1 MSVPTP
7 RSPTFLDRGV
17 QQGWGALGR
26 VVCQHRGVVGI
37 AGVEPA
43 TRTAQ
48 QPVGIAG
55 VEPATSP
62 SRTGRSAKLSY
73 TPTACWVTD
82 QCPSPR
88 WRSRLRVSDSDSP
101 SQTGR
106 SAKLSHIPVEPE
118 AGVEPATS
126 PLPRVRS
133 ATELHG
139 PADPILLGQPRHGT
153 ATSGGLASVP
163 SSHTVVHCRGG
174 GAVCGSSVLLSKCG
188 RWCWPGRCRPSRR
201 GGTRTPNRRF
211 WRPLLY
217 QLSYAPM

>member
-7 RSPTFLDRGV
+7 QSPTFLDRGV
-17 QQGWGALGR
+17 QQGQGALGR
-26 VVCQHRGVVGI
+26 VVCQHRGVVRI

-48 QPVGIAG
+48 QTVGIAG

-62 SRTGRSAKLSY
+62 SRTGCSTKLSY

-101 SQTGR
+101 SRTGR
-106 SAKLSHIPVEPE
+106 SAKLSHTRPTCLPTSW
-118 AGVEPATS
+118 AGTDCAPGTGRTGSVG
-126 PLPRVRS
+126 PRGPRARRRRRTGS
-133 ATELHG
+133 LALTEGALYLLSLTGLAG
-139 PADPILLGQPRHGT
+139 PYCVDRPRHGT

-163 SSHTVVHCRGG
+163 SSHRH
-174 GAVCGSSVLLSKCG
+174 
-188 RWCWPGRCRPSRR
+188 RP
-201 GGTRTPNRRF
+201 
-211 WRPLLY
+211 
-217 QLSYAPM
+217 